1 LYLAGMET
9 TARAAIDAGARL
21 IDAIAAQ
28 DFDAVQECF
37 APDAR
42 LRGLVPSTLREE
54 EGAGAIAKR
63 LRVWFGEVRDLELIE
78 SELEPVS
85 DRVRIRYRLTGDYPD
100 EGPTVVEQCGYL
112 HAPDGRITI
121 LNLVC
126 SGNRPVE

>member
-1 LYLAGMET
+1 MDT
-9 TARAAIDAGARL
+9 TTNAAVEVGARL

-28 DFDAVQECF
+28 NFDAVRECF

-54 EGAGAIAKR
+54 EGAGAIAER
-63 LRVWFGEVRDLELIE
+63 LRFWFGAVRELELVE

-85 DRVRIRYRLTGDYPD
+85 DRVRIRYRLKGDDPD
-100 EGPTVVEQCGYL
+100 EGLTLVEQSGYL
-112 HAPDGRITI
+112 HAPEGQITV

-126 SGNRPVE
+126 SGHRPVE